1 MIVFCDL
8 CAYLTIDDSPSDR
21 TNDLIDFLSARGIPA
36 LLFCRG
42 DRLEQNPEPIIRAIQ
57 NGFLIGNHTYAHQR
71 ASEKTLE
78 ETKGDILQCEALIE
92 AAYKKAGVQRTHKTF
107 RFSYLDRGAGAW
119 VIDFDRV
126 SPAQRQALEPVFWEG
141 LNFCDLKKPPAAQ
154 FEKTAALQEFLKA
167 EGFST
172 PFENITLDW
181 YANTE
186 IAAARDCFFTFS
198 TSDWML
204 TNRHLTKNWPY
215 KSVEDLKN
223 RIDTDPHLQNK
234 SSQHIVLIHDQ
245 AEIFQPV
252 CDIID
257 YFLAKGFKFLDF

>member
-1 MIVFCDL
+1 MPSV
-8 CAYLTIDDSPSDR
+8 YLTIDDSPSER
-21 TNDLIDFLSARGIPA
+21 TDDLIDFLSARNIPA

-57 NGFLIGNHTYAHQR
+57 KGFLIGNHTYAHQR

-78 ETKGDILQCEALIE
+78 ETKADILRCEALIE
-92 AAYKKAGVQRTHKTF
+92 AAYKEACIQRTHKTF

-119 VIDFDRV
+119 VIDFDRA
-126 SPAQRQALEPVFWEG
+126 SPAQRQALESVFWQG
-141 LNFCDLKKPPAAQ
+141 LNFCDLKKPLTAQ
-154 FEKTAALQEFLKA
+154 FEKTAALQEFLKS

-172 PFENITLDW
+172 PFQNITLYW

-186 IAAARDCFFTFS
+186 IAAAPDCFFTFS

-204 TNRHLTKNWPY
+204 TERHLAKNWPY
-215 KSVEDLKN
+215 RSVEDLKG
-223 RIDTDPHLQNK
+223 RIDTDLYLHNE

-245 AEIFQPV
+245 AEIFEPV
-252 CDIID
+252 CTLVEH
-257 YFLAKGFKFLDF
+257 FLACGFKFLDF